1 MRKMYFVFI
10 LVIASACSSIQQ
22 LPPKPTNG
30 TVPLVQTTST
40 NTPAHVDIGLPD
52 EIGINGGATP
62 QLIPNEETVR
72 LGDRG
77 GDVFTVDES
86 ATIGQGNSRKLRI
99 GLSLGPGLY
108 RTINYVSLLKFLER
122 QNLTPQVVTGT
133 GFGAI
138 VAAMYASGM
147 TPEVIEWNFYRYFKE
162 KRKYRPYETEW
173 LEEIDQLLLEKLKN
187 KNIQDTPKKFYIT
200 LYNTKT
206 KKTYYFDKGNLRD
219 LLLLNMKL
227 SNSVDTRKNTTQY
240 TTAFENEVFNTNL
253 MRRVGVDFTI
263 GADVLGSKFDFEDS
277 NEFLIGVYGRAAGR
291 IARQKKGF
299 NYFYSIP
306 LSKMSLD
313 STENGAFYLLK
324 TQEYVEA
331 QSSGLKKLI
340 QQKISTSQD

>member
-1 MRKMYFVFI
+1 
-10 LVIASACSSIQQ
+10 
-22 LPPKPTNG
+22 
-30 TVPLVQTTST
+30 
-40 NTPAHVDIGLPD
+40 
-52 EIGINGGATP
+52 
-62 QLIPNEETVR
+62 
-72 LGDRG
+72 
-77 GDVFTVDES
+77 
-86 ATIGQGNSRKLRI
+86 
-99 GLSLGPGLY
+99 
-108 RTINYVSLLKFLER
+108 
-122 QNLTPQVVTGT
+122 
-133 GFGAI
+133 
-138 VAAMYASGM
+138 
-147 TPEVIEWNFYRYFKE
+147 
-162 KRKYRPYETEW
+162 
-173 LEEIDQLLLEKLKN
+173 
-187 KNIQDTPKKFYIT
+187 
-200 LYNTKT
+200 
-206 KKTYYFDKGNLRD
+206 
-219 LLLLNMKL
+219 MKL

>member
-1 MRKMYFVFI
+1 MKRIFLCSFLIV
-10 LVIASACSSIQQ
+10 LTACSGIQQ
-22 LPPKPTNG
+22 LPPKPTPG
-30 TVPLVQTTST
+30 SQATTHP
-40 NTPAHVDIGLPD
+40 NAPAQVDMGLPD
-52 EIGINGGATP
+52 EIGINGGSTP

-77 GDVFTVDES
+77 GDIFTPVEDS
-86 ATIGQGNSRKLRI
+86 ATIGQGVSKRLRI

-122 QNLTPQVVTGT
+122 QNLNPQVITGT

-162 KRKYRPYETEW
+162 KRKYRPYESEW
-173 LEEIDQLLLEKLKN
+173 LEEIDSLLLDKLKS
-187 KNIQDTPKKFYIT
+187 KTIQDTPKKFYIT
-200 LYNTKT
+200 LYNSKT
-206 KKTYYFDKGNLRD
+206 KKTYYFDKGNIRE
-219 LLLLNMKL
+219 LLLLNLKL
-227 SNSVDTRKNTTQY
+227 SNSVDLRKPGVQY
-240 TTAFENEVFNTNL
+240 TTAFENEVFNAGL
-253 MRRVGVDFTI
+253 MKRLGVDFAI

-291 IARQKKGF
+291 ITREKKGF
-299 NYFYSIP
+299 DYFYSIP
-306 LSKMSLD
+306 LQKMSLD

-331 QSSGLKKLI
+331 QSSRLKKLI
-340 QQKISTSQD
+340 QQKISSGKAAE